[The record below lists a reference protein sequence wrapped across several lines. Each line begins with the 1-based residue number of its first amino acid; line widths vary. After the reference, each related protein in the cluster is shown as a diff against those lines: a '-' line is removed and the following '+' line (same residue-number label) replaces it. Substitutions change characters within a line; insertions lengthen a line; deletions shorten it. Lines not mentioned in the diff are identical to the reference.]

1 MKIIKKNICLIAIL
15 SGVVGLSACSQ
26 DDALTPDSGTD
37 NGNTIRFTTAIARF
51 TNSDAADAPGTRATI
66 NDDGKGSFANGDETE
81 IIGIAYTNTGAL
93 PVTKGHPATYKDG
106 TWTTGMT
113 WDEFG
118 EAELVRFSAFF
129 PKRSLDD
136 FDGNGE
142 MNFNPTDQSTPE
154 KYAACDWISA
164 AAFGKKA
171 DQPTIEL
178 TFGHCMYRLTV
189 NLSLSDNPG
198 TLKQEDV
205 DNAKVVI
212 KNMEIKGVV
221 RVGGGVVV
229 PDENENNTGD
239 FIPLKSAPGNSFRV
253 LLLPQD
259 VTPGTPWIEITVGGR
274 TVTYPVPAGLE
285 VLRGGEEQVV
295 NLALTN
301 AATTAKTITLSEQ
314 KDVVTAGVG
323 GKAEYDIST
332 MDIDISN
339 SLLFM
344 AGATVTWYAATEGG
358 EPISLPAGINGYTL
372 TSEND
377 SSEKD
382 SKGVF
387 SVSVN
392 KTLPTGDYYFTV
404 TYNGVTSNRVKLT
417 VG

>member
-37 NGNTIRFTTAIARF
+37 NGNTIRFTTAIAGF
-51 TNSDAADAPGTRATI
+51 TGSDAAAPGTRATI

-142 MNFNPTDQSTPE
+142 MNFNPTNQSTPE
-154 KYAACDWISA
+154 KYAAYDWISA
-164 AAFGKKA
+164 TATGKKA

-178 TFGHCMYRLTV
+178 TFYHCMYRLTV
-189 NLSLSDNPG
+189 NLSLSSTPG

-205 DNAKVVI
+205 DAATVVI
-212 KNMEIKGVV
+212 KNMETKGVV
-221 RVGGGVVV
+221 NSGGGVVS
-229 PDENENNTGD
+229 DMNNTGD
-239 FIPLKSAPGNSFRV
+239 FTPLKSAPGNSFRV

-314 KDVVTAGVG
+314 KNAVTAGVG
-323 GKAEYDIST
+323 GRST
-332 MDIDISN
+332 T
-339 SLLFM
+339 SLQRTSTS
-344 AGATVTWYAATEGG
+344 ATLSFLWREQQ
-358 EPISLPAGINGYTL
+358 
-372 TSEND
+372 
-377 SSEKD
+377 
-382 SKGVF
+382 
-387 SVSVN
+387 
-392 KTLPTGDYYFTV
+392 
-404 TYNGVTSNRVKLT
+404 
-417 VG
+417 